1 MKFPLPPPA
10 MYFPLEQGRYEVAP
24 NLFRFGTD
32 FGNAETDR
40 RLFQL
45 DREYIRY
52 RENIILTRAERLS
65 KYYCVDRYAEAENAT
80 IVRFITKCLAAEYPS
95 QFVYQRAEAGASL
108 HCKLTG
114 EHLHFDKLFRL
125 KTVEFDREPVEPD
138 YVSALD
144 ALASQ
149 VPEDIAIVSARSAGS
164 HWISAIHL
172 CAPNYWAAEDKIGK
186 SFAVAHSPV
195 VGMEP
200 VNRAQD
206 QMVAAM
212 IYKGPY
218 VRFTWGLVTD
228 SRLNHHPEAPPDTDT
243 GTWTGR
249 CFDPTRPR
257 LYLRVERQLIWG
269 FPDIGAALFTIRT
282 YLTDCHTI
290 KANSFKRDLLI
301 ASLRSMS
308 PDQLRYKGLFRD
320 QEAILD
326 WLTSDI

>member
-10 MYFPLEQGRYEVAP
+10 MYFPLERGRYEVAP
-24 NLFRFGTD
+24 NLFRFGTG
-32 FGNAETDR
+32 FGNGESDR
-40 RLFQL
+40 RVFQL
-45 DREYIRY
+45 DRQYNHY
-52 RENIILTRAERLS
+52 RENIVHARAERLS
-65 KYYCVDRYAEAENAT
+65 KYYCIDRYAEAENAT
-80 IVRFITKCLAAEYPS
+80 IVRFITKRLVAEYPNL
-95 QFVYQRAEAGASL
+95 FVFQRTEAGANL

-114 EHLHFDKLFRL
+114 EHLHFDNLFRL
-125 KTVEFDREPVEPD
+125 KTVDFDREPVEPD

-149 VPEDIAIVSARSAGS
+149 VPEDLTIVSAHSAGS

-172 CAPNYWAAEDKIGK
+172 CAPNYWAAEDKIGR
-186 SFAVAHSPV
+186 SFASAHSPV
-195 VGMEP
+195 AGMES

-228 SRLNHHPEAPPDTDT
+228 NRLNHHPEAPVDANTT
-243 GTWTGR
+243 TWRGR
-249 CFDPTRPR
+249 HFDPALPK
-257 LYLRVERQLIWG
+257 LYLRVERQVIWG
-269 FPDIGAALFTIRT
+269 FQDIGAALFSIRT
-282 YLTDCHTI
+282 YLTNCYTL

-301 ASLRSMS
+301 ASVRSMS
-308 PDQLRYKGLFRD
+308 PDQLRYKGLLLDRN
-320 QEAILD
+320 AILD